1 MLKQYGHIYRRG
13 GKIRKIN
20 RSITHVDIFI
30 PLMIYLLDQENIEN
44 GSCVMLSVI
53 INV

>member
-1 MLKQYGHIYRRG
+1 MLMQYGHIYRRG

-20 RSITHVDIFI
+20 RSITHGYFK
-30 PLMIYLLDQENIEN
+30 PLMIYLSDQENIEN

-53 INV
+53 INL